1 MVRRGMVAA
10 RLDEAAATPTV
21 TLRGL
26 IAACRQESSG
36 VSERRRLDERPR
48 KVKYTRASPEL
59 AISATRPRRV
69 RCVVY
74 SVQCQVCRL
83 GVSLV
88 VFVAWCVSS
97 QCSVSVSSHHR
108 LPATHHRSS
117 YRPVLPLALGLAG
130 SHIYLWRFRLTM
142 FFLLQPV
149 FFFRLR
155 DVRCFS
161 SCGQSLSAGVA
172 RWSG

>member
-1 MVRRGMVAA
+1 M
-10 RLDEAAATPTV
+10 
-21 TLRGL
+21 
-26 IAACRQESSG
+26 
-36 VSERRRLDERPR
+36 SERRRLAERPR

-161 SCGQSLSAGVA
+161 SCGQCCNRRETVRNNSVSCMHNSTSAGHGDAQGRSTRAV
-172 RWSG
+172 GFQ

>member
-1 MVRRGMVAA
+1 M
-10 RLDEAAATPTV
+10 
-21 TLRGL
+21 
-26 IAACRQESSG
+26 
-36 VSERRRLDERPR
+36 SERRRLAERPR

-59 AISATRPRRV
+59 AIFATRPRRV

-88 VFVAWCVSS
+88 VLVAWCVSS

-130 SHIYLWRFRLTM
+130 SHIYLWRFRLTIFFPSCSQCSFFGYARRTM
-142 FFLLQPV
+142 FFVLRSVLPQARNRQKQLRLLH
-149 FFFRLR
+149 
-155 DVRCFS
+155 
-161 SCGQSLSAGVA
+161 A
-172 RWSG
+172 